1 MLEVGIVKWTEYED
15 QFSEATEWLTQTEQL
30 VQTFNKLQD
39 SLEEKKNV
47 LEQFQVHLQTLF
59 DWQKELDRLNMKA
72 QILLE
77 TCADT
82 RISNAITQLTT
93 KYNALLSL
101 AKEIMRRLELHYQ
114 VIAIYL
120 YLIVANIFMNLYSF
134 DISISMIIYL
144 QFTYAYLLSI

>member
-1 MLEVGIVKWTEYED
+1 MNNTKSLLEIGIVKWTEYED
-15 QFSEATEWLTQTEQL
+15 QYSEAAEWLTQTEQL
-30 VQTFNKLQD
+30 VQSFNKLQD

-59 DWQKELDRLNMKA
+59 DWQRELDRLNMKA
-72 QILLE
+72 QALLE

-93 KYNALLSL
+93 KYNAILSL

-114 VIAIYL
+114 VSL
-120 YLIVANIFMNLYSF
+120 ANSF
-134 DISISMIIYL
+134 
-144 QFTYAYLLSI
+144 FNGLLLWKLTVHSS